1 MIHELV
7 DAFRAHD
14 LTLRR
19 TFQDMLNELPAHRT
33 ERRGC
38 GFTQATRF
46 LSTYINAPGASDDP
60 SDLQIF
66 EDWPPRGTPF
76 AAATAMAAGWP
87 HGWRRLDEFEPHRHL
102 DGAQFNEL
110 MEALTLLRHR
120 FRAAVASLALPESHL
135 IATLMAQILDR
146 DGDTLIVLP
155 PMPVKPNIGSCS
167 QAEEFFLEISHG
179 RVRRGGSVNVF
190 VDDDGSPVL
199 VEKMNLGESHSA
211 VVLAPVRL
219 NGVVLP
225 PGSLCALAHD
235 DPDTGR
241 ATEHGRCYPL
251 ATITQTRFLR
261 LTTLAVEAAHRRRVF
276 SCQLDAQQRAGM
288 FSPATT
294 TLAELRAFAAAET
307 ASRR

>member
-199 VEKMNLGESHSA
+199 VEKMNLGIPPSCSPRCA
-211 VVLAPVRL
+211 SMASCCRPVR
-219 NGVVLP
+219 
-225 PGSLCALAHD
+225 SAHSRTMT
-235 DPDTGR
+235 PIR
-241 ATEHGRCYPL
+241 AAPRST
-251 ATITQTRFLR
+251 A
-261 LTTLAVEAAHRRRVF
+261 AVIRSRRSRRRV
-276 SCQLDAQQRAGM
+276 SCA
-288 FSPATT
+288 
-294 TLAELRAFAAAET
+294 
-307 ASRR
+307 